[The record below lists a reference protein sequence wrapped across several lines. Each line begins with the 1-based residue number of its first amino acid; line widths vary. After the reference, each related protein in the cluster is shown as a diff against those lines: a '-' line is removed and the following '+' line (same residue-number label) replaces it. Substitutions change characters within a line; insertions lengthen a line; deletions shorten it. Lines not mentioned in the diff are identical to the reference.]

1 MYLPKILY
9 FRIVK
14 IPNYMFMDLNYSVS
28 NKANKRRII
37 NNSSN
42 KPQITRKVFS
52 EKRGRVLNSK

>member
-9 FRIVK
+9 LRVVK
-14 IPNYMFMDLNYSVS
+14 FPNYMFMDLNYSVG